1 MNMKVFCTKSYLC
14 VTLLTTLLIIVGAC
28 RQKSQPVVLT
38 QASNSNQEEKFD
50 PYVEGNK
57 RILSLESEEIELVI
71 KRHHWNMEKTGTGL
85 FVEILEPGSGSYFVE
100 GDSVVL
106 DYTVSLLS
114 GEEIYN
120 SKNDGK
126 KTFRVDKSEE
136 IPALHEAVKMMRPGA
151 EARLVIPS
159 HLAYGAGGD
168 GNKIVGREALVMWVR
183 AER

>member
-1 MNMKVFCTKSYLC
+1 MF
-14 VTLLTTLLIIVGAC
+14 LTALLIFVGAC
-28 RQKSQPVVLT
+28 RQKSQSVVLT
-38 QASNSNQEEKFD
+38 QASNSNPEEKLD

-57 RILSLESEEIELVI
+57 RILALESEEIELVI

-85 FVEILEPGSGSYFVE
+85 YVEMLKPGTGDYFVE
-100 GDSVVL
+100 GDSIAL
-106 DYTVSLLS
+106 NYTISFLS

-120 SKNDGK
+120 SKTDGV

-136 IPALHEAVKMMRPGA
+136 IPALHEVAKMMKPGA

-168 GNKIVGREALVMWVR
+168 GNKIVGREALVMWLEVR
-183 AER
+183 G